1 MKNMFTRPEE
11 CFSRQEATSVFRE
24 RGLWGPVD
32 IGVVRTLSDKYVVW
46 HCCSEGKEAA
56 ISIFKEQSPENILE
70 IQYFTAFARE
80 DVFMLQN
87 NFYYIDQND
96 ELQRIDVLFDASLA
110 SAVYEIINPLHG
122 RPPYPILSFS
132 SSLVALRI
140 SSKAERRRL
149 SFMQERT
156 SVFIE
161 SDCSTNFASSER
173 KSRGDTSSSPVRRL
187 SIETCIALEIFR
199 RSAPFGTVESARCCV
214 MCL

>member
-110 SAVYEIINPLHG
+110 SAVYEIITDLN
-122 RPPYPILSFS
+122 
-132 SSLVALRI
+132 V
-140 SSKAERRRL
+140 E
-149 SFMQERT
+149 
-156 SVFIE
+156 
-161 SDCSTNFASSER
+161 
-173 KSRGDTSSSPVRRL
+173 
-187 SIETCIALEIFR
+187 SIEIGLAYPEFADDNEAICCWIINGNKILPIFKDDFSLIEEEVSYYFSLLNLDDIFDHNRVLWKVENGEEGMEI
-199 RSAPFGTVESARCCV
+199 SPLCV
-214 MCL
+214 TPSFKTRNPWSNIS